1 MSRFFLDHPVFAWV
15 IAIALML
22 AGGLAIYNLPVAQ
35 YPPVAPPSIS
45 ISAFYPGASAETV
58 ENSIT
63 QIIEAKMTGLDRM
76 LYMSANSDAAGSA
89 TLTLTFEPGTDPD
102 LAWAKV
108 QNKLQLA
115 LPSLPQVVQQTGLRV
130 TKSTRNYLMIIGL
143 TTSDSTWT
151 NTDLSDYI
159 VTNVQ
164 NMLARVPGVGE
175 AEAFGAG
182 YSMRIWLD
190 TDKLTEYGM
199 TIADV
204 VAGVRAYNV
213 EISAGQFGGAPAVRG
228 QRLNASILVQSL
240 LKTPEEFAAVPL
252 RTNADGSVVRVSD
265 VGRVEL
271 GSELNDIKINYEG
284 RPSAALAIRQA
295 AGANALDVSDAVKA
309 QMAELSKYFPPGMT
323 VVYPYD
329 TTPFVR
335 VAIGEVV
342 KTLLEAI
349 VLVFLVMFLFLG
361 NMRATLVPTIAVP
374 VVLLGTF
381 GVLGL
386 FGFSI
391 NMLTMFAMVLAI
403 GLLVDDAIV
412 VVENVERLMSEEG
425 LPPREATAKS
435 MDQIQSALVGIG
447 LVLAA
452 VFGPMAFFPG
462 STGVIYRQFSITVVS
477 SMLLSVVVA
486 LILSPV
492 LCAGL
497 LKPVEKGHEA
507 AETGFRILRPFFLW
521 FDGLFNR
528 SRDVYERVVGH
539 VLGRRL
545 RYIAVF
551 LVLIA
556 GVWLLFTRMPTA
568 YLPEED
574 QGVMLVSAQTPPG
587 ATLEQTEAVA
597 KRVQAYFRQ
606 NEQEAV
612 ASTMAICGM
621 GFGGRSQNQSMIFVK
636 LRDWKE
642 RDRASLKVKAISS
655 RATGALATIRDARI
669 FVFPPPAIPEL
680 SSATGF
686 DLMLQDRGGLGHSQ
700 LMAAR
705 NQLLGMAMQDK
716 RLVRVRPLGMEDVAQ
731 YKVDVD
737 WDKAGAFGVSP
748 GLLQS
753 YLSGAFG
760 STYIGDFIQGGRV
773 KRVYAQADAPFR
785 MLPRDLDR
793 LHLPSTRGGLVP
805 FSALASSHWVFG
817 SPRLERYNAVPSIN
831 IQGEAA
837 AGHSSGEAMLAM
849 EEHMAKLPKGT
860 GHEWTGLSYQERMA
874 EAQTGLLYA
883 FSVLAIFLVLA
894 ALYESWTV
902 PISIVL
908 VLPLGVLG
916 GVLASSMRRLPND
929 VYFQIGLL
937 TVLGLTT
944 KNAIL
949 IVQFAMSYLRQGMGL
964 IDATRLAAK
973 VRLRPIVMTSLAFGF
988 GVLPLAIAA
997 GAGAGAQVAIGTSVL
1012 GGMLSGTFLAVLF
1025 IPLLFVMIVR
1035 LFARRG
1041 TAAPPSVNATSGLT
1055 VPPTEGR

>member
-1 MSRFFLDHPVFAWV
+1 M
-15 IAIALML
+15 
-22 AGGLAIYNLPVAQ
+22 
-35 YPPVAPPSIS
+35 
-45 ISAFYPGASAETV
+45 
-58 ENSIT
+58 
-63 QIIEAKMTGLDRM
+63 
-76 LYMSANSDAAGSA
+76 
-89 TLTLTFEPGTDPD
+89 TFEPGTDPD

-108 QNKLQLA
+108 QNKLQVA
-115 LPSLPQVVQQTGLRV
+115 IPSLPEVVQQTGLSV
-130 TKSTRNYLMIIGL
+130 SKSTRNFLMIVGL
-143 TTSDSTWT
+143 TTSDTTWT
-151 NTDLSDYI
+151 NVDLGDYL
-159 VTNVQ
+159 VSNVQ
-164 NMLARVPGVGE
+164 NVLARVPGVGE
-175 AEAFGAG
+175 AQTFGSG
-182 YSMRIWLD
+182 YSMRIWLN
-190 TDKLTEYGM
+190 TDKLTQYGM
-199 TIADV
+199 TVADV

-213 EISAGQFGGAPAVRG
+213 EISAGQFGGAPAVAG

-252 RTNADGSVVRVSD
+252 RMNADGSVVRVSD
-265 VGRVEL
+265 VARVEL
-271 GSELNDIKINYEG
+271 GSELNDIKINYQG
-284 RPSAALAIRQA
+284 QPSTALAIRQA
-295 AGANALDVSDAVKA
+295 AGANALDVADAVKA
-309 QMAELSKYFPPGMT
+309 KMADLSKYFPEGMR

-342 KTLLEAI
+342 KTLFEAI
-349 VLVFLVMFLFLG
+349 LLVFLVMFLFLG
-361 NMRATLVPTIAVP
+361 NIRATLVPTIAVP

-381 GVLGL
+381 GVLAL

-462 STGVIYRQFSITVVS
+462 STGVIYRQFSITVVA

-507 AETGFRILRPFFLW
+507 AETGFRILRPFFLR
-521 FDGLFNR
+521 FDRLFNR
-528 SRDVYERVVGH
+528 SRDAYERVVGH

-545 RYIAVF
+545 RYSAVF
-551 LVLIA
+551 LVIVA
-556 GVWLLFTRMPTA
+556 GMVVLFNRMPTA

-574 QGVMLVSAQTPPG
+574 QGMMLVSAQTPPG
-587 ATLEQTEAVA
+587 STLEQTQAVV
-597 KRVQAYFRQ
+597 RQVQAYFR
-606 NEQEAV
+606 ESEREAV
-612 ASTMAICGM
+612 ASTMAIAGM
-621 GFGGRSQNQSMIFVK
+621 SFGGRSQNQAMIFVK

-642 RDRASLKVKAISS
+642 RERADLKVKAIAA
-655 RATGALATIRDARI
+655 RATPRLMAIREARVY
-669 FVFPPPAIPEL
+669 VFPPPAIPEL

-686 DLMLQDRGGLGHSQ
+686 DLMLQDRGGLGHTQ

-705 NQLLGMAMQDK
+705 NQLLGMAMQDP
-716 RLVRVRPLGMEDVAQ
+716 RLTRVRPLGMEDVAQ
-731 YKVDVD
+731 YKVDID
-737 WDKAGAFGVSP
+737 WGKAGALGVPP
-748 GLLQS
+748 GIVQS

-760 STYIGDFIQGGRV
+760 SAFIGDFVQGGRV
-773 KRVYAQADAPFR
+773 KRVYAQADAPYR
-785 MLPRDLDR
+785 MLPADLDR
-793 LHLPSTRGGLVP
+793 LHLPSARGGLVP
-805 FSALASSHWVFG
+805 LSALASGRWVFG
-817 SPRLERYNAVPSIN
+817 SPRLERYNSVPSIN
-831 IQGEAA
+831 IQGEASP
-837 AGHSSGEAMLAM
+837 GRSSGEAMRAM
-849 EEHMAKLPKGT
+849 EELIAKLPKGI

-874 EAQTGLLYA
+874 ESQTGLLYA

-916 GVLASSMRRLPND
+916 GVVASSVRGMPND

-949 IVQFAMSYLRQGMGL
+949 IVQFAKQYREEGMGL
-964 IDATRLAAK
+964 VEATLLAAR

-988 GVLPLAIAA
+988 GVLPLAIAT
-997 GAGAGAQVAIGTSVL
+997 GAGAGAQSAIGTSVL
-1012 GGMLSGTFLAVLF
+1012 GGMISGTFLAVLF
-1025 IPLLFVMIVR
+1025 IPLLFVVIVQ

-1041 TAAPPSVNATSGLT
+1041 AGGPGTATTDPEPAVGRG
-1055 VPPTEGR
+1055 EGE